1 MSTLLPRI
9 LRALEQFHA
18 THPWDHNAHYH
29 RWILRQLPRRLNSA
43 LDVGSGSGDLAR
55 LLAPRAGAV
64 HGIDVDRTIVDR
76 ARELTAPAAPV
87 TFTVGDAL
95 NEIPPGPYDAITCVA
110 TIHHM
115 RFSDA
120 LTHFR
125 QHLAPGGTL
134 VVVGVSRPQSL
145 TDYLIDAAAIPSN
158 VAMAWIKNKGRKAPR
173 PASMTAPTRPA
184 SMAFADIVRDAR
196 QALPGVRLR
205 RRLFWRYTLVWH
217 QHQGVF
223 RK

>member
-1 MSTLLPRI
+1 MTTLLPRI
-9 LRALEQFHA
+9 MRALEQFHA

-29 RWILRQLPRRLNSA
+29 RWILRQLPRRFNRA

-55 LLAPRAGAV
+55 LLASRAGAV
-64 HGIDVDRTIVDR
+64 HGIDVDPTIVDR
-76 ARELTAPAAPV
+76 ARELTDPAAPV

-95 NEIPPGPYDAITCVA
+95 KEVPPGPYDVITCVA

-115 RFSDA
+115 PFSDA
-120 LTHFR
+120 LTCFR
-125 QHLAPGGTL
+125 QRLASGGTL
-134 VVVGVSRPQSL
+134 VVVGVYRPQPLS
-145 TDYLIDAAAIPSN
+145 DYLIDAVAIPAN

-184 SMAFADIVRDAR
+184 TMTFADIVRDAR
-196 QALPGVRLR
+196 QALPGARLH

-217 QHQGVF
+217 RH
-223 RK
+223 